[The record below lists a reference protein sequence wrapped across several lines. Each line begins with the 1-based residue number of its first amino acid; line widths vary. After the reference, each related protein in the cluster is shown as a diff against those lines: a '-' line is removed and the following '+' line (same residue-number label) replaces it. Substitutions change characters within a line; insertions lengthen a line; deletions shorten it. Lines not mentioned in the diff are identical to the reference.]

1 MTTHA
6 LAPLLPIRV
15 ATRRGLTISLIGT
28 AMILMVLG
36 AALPWLVVFNGLT
49 TVPGL
54 SLDGGFLA
62 GIMVAVVCVLYVAA
76 RHGGARI
83 LRPIALVA
91 SAAVLADSLYSGWRI
106 AGYIEHPG
114 STAAL
119 TVPSAGPGPYVMAA
133 GAAILFVAAAIAP
146 HRISPLARQALIR
159 LLLALVLLTAASIHL
174 ILSPQ
179 HFSESPLLGV
189 GFLLAGI
196 VQLGAAAVVLTRA
209 DDRGLNLVLL
219 VSIALIAIYGYAVFV
234 GLPLDSEH
242 AADTAGGL
250 TLGAGEPVDFT
261 GLVNVIAQI
270 TAIPLALILAR
281 HSAAT
286 APRQVE
292 PAHDAKSQTI
302 GLLNHQ

>member
-1 MTTHA
+1 MTTHV
-6 LAPLLPIRV
+6 LAPRLPVRV
-15 ATRRGLTISLIGT
+15 ATRSGLTISLLGA
-28 AMILMVLG
+28 AMILMILG

-49 TVPGL
+49 AVPGL

-106 AGYIEHPG
+106 AGYVAHPG

-119 TVPSAGPGPYVMAA
+119 TMPSAGPGPYVMAA
-133 GAAILFVAAAIAP
+133 GAAMLIIAAAIAP
-146 HRISPLARQALIR
+146 HRVTPLNRQALLR

-179 HFSESPLLGV
+179 HFSESPLLGI
-189 GFLLAGI
+189 GFLLAGV
-196 VQLGAAAVVLTRA
+196 VQLGAAAIVLTRA

-219 VSIALIAIYGYAVFV
+219 VSVALIAIYGYAVFV

-250 TLGAGEPVDFT
+250 TLGAGEPVDFK
-261 GLVNVIAQI
+261 GAVNVIAQ
-270 TAIPLALILAR
+270 TAAIPLALVLAR
-281 HSAAT
+281 YSAAT
-286 APRQVE
+286 APRRVE
-292 PAHDAKSQTI
+292 PAHKSESQTI
-302 GLLNHQ
+302 GELN

>member
-1 MTTHA
+1 MTTHV
-6 LAPLLPIRV
+6 LAPRLPVRV
-15 ATRRGLTISLIGT
+15 ATRSGLTISLIGA
-28 AMILMVLG
+28 AMILMVFG

-49 TVPGL
+49 AVPGL

-106 AGYIEHPG
+106 ADYVAHPG

-133 GAAILFVAAAIAP
+133 GAAILFIAAAIAP
-146 HRISPLARQALIR
+146 PRIAPLNGQTLIR
-159 LLLALVLLTAASIHL
+159 LLLAPVLLTAASIHL

-179 HFSESPLLGV
+179 HFSESSLLGF
-189 GFLLAGI
+189 GFLIAGI
-196 VQLGAAAVVLTRA
+196 VQLGAAAVVLTRT

-219 VSIALIAIYGYAVFV
+219 VNVALIAIYGYAVFV

-261 GLVNVIAQI
+261 GAVNVIAQI
-270 TAIPLALILAR
+270 AAIPLALVLAR
-281 HSAAT
+281 YSAAT
-286 APRQVE
+286 ASRQEE
-292 PAHDAKSQTI
+292 PAHNAESQTVVE
-302 GLLNHQ
+302 LS

>member
-1 MTTHA
+1 M
-6 LAPLLPIRV
+6 
-15 ATRRGLTISLIGT
+15 
-28 AMILMVLG
+28 MLMVLG
-36 AALPWLVVFNGLT
+36 AVLPWLIVFNGLT
-49 TVPGL
+49 AVPGL
-54 SLDGGFLA
+54 ALDGGFIS

-106 AGYIEHPG
+106 AGYVAHPG

-119 TVPSAGPGPYVMAA
+119 TIPSAGPGPYIMAA
-133 GAAILFVAAAIAP
+133 GAAILFIAAAIAP
-146 HRISPLARQALIR
+146 RRITPLSRQAWVR

-174 ILSPQ
+174 TLSPQ
-179 HFSESPLLGV
+179 HFSESPLLGT

-196 VQLGAAAVVLTRA
+196 IQLGAAAVVLTRA

-219 VSIALIAIYGYAVFV
+219 VSVALIAIYGYAVFV

-250 TLGAGEPVDFT
+250 TLGAGEPVDFK
-261 GLVNVIAQI
+261 GAVNVIAQI
-270 TAIPLALILAR
+270 AAIPLALVLAR
-281 HSAAT
+281 YSAAT
-286 APRQVE
+286 APRRME
-292 PAHDAKSQTI
+292 PAHKSESQRV
-302 GLLNHQ
+302 GELN

>member
-1 MTTHA
+1 MATHA
-6 LAPLLPIRV
+6 LAPRLPVRV
-15 ATRRGLTISLIGT
+15 ATRSGVTISLIG
-28 AMILMVLG
+28 AAVILMLLG

-62 GIMVAVVCVLYVAA
+62 GIMVAVVGVLYVAA

-106 AGYIEHPG
+106 AGYVAHPG

-119 TVPSAGPGPYVMAA
+119 TIPSAGPGPYVMAA
-133 GAAILFVAAAIAP
+133 GAATLFIAAAIAP
-146 HRISPLARQALIR
+146 ARGVQLNRQALIR
-159 LLLALVLLTAASIHL
+159 LLLALVLLTAACIHL
-174 ILSPQ
+174 ILTTQ
-179 HFSESPLLGV
+179 HFSESPLLGT
-189 GFLLAGI
+189 GFLLAGV

-209 DDRGLNLVLL
+209 DDRGLNLILL
-219 VSIALIAIYGYAVFV
+219 VSVALIAIYGYAVFV

-250 TLGAGEPVDFT
+250 TLGAGQPIDFK
-261 GLVNVIAQI
+261 GAVNAIAEI
-270 TAIPLALILAR
+270 AAIPLALVLAR
-281 HSAAT
+281 YSAVAASKT
-286 APRQVE
+286 VE
-292 PAHDAKSQTI
+292 PARKTEPQTV
-302 GLLNHQ
+302 GELN

>member
-1 MTTHA
+1 MTTQA
-6 LAPLLPIRV
+6 LAPRLPVRV
-15 ATRRGLTISLIGT
+15 ATRSGLTISLIGAAT
-28 AMILMVLG
+28 ILMVLG

-49 TVPGL
+49 AVPGL

-62 GIMVAVVCVLYVAA
+62 GIMVAVVGVLYVTA

-106 AGYIEHPG
+106 AGYIAHPG

-119 TVPSAGPGPYVMAA
+119 TIPSAGPGPYVMAA
-133 GAAILFVAAAIAP
+133 GAAILFIAAAIAP
-146 HRISPLARQALIR
+146 HRIAPLDKQALVR

-179 HFSESPLLGV
+179 HFSESPLLGI
-189 GFLLAGI
+189 GFLIAGI

-219 VSIALIAIYGYAVFV
+219 VSVALIAIYGYAVFV

-250 TLGAGEPVDFT
+250 TLGAGQPVDFT
-261 GLVNVIAQI
+261 GAVNAIAQI
-270 TAIPLALILAR
+270 AAIPLALVLAR
-281 HSAAT
+281 YSAVT
-286 APRQVE
+286 ASRQVE
-292 PAHDAKSQTI
+292 LPPKAESQAVS
-302 GLLNHQ
+302 N

>member
-6 LAPLLPIRV
+6 LTPRLPVRLV
-15 ATRRGLTISLIGT
+15 TRRGASISLIGA
-28 AMILMVLG
+28 AMVLMILG

-49 TVPGL
+49 SVPGL
-54 SLDGGFLA
+54 SLDGGLLA

-91 SAAVLADSLYSGWRI
+91 SMAVLADSLYSGWQI
-106 AGYIEHPG
+106 AEYVAHPG

-119 TVPSAGPGPYVMAA
+119 TVPSAGPGPFVMAA
-133 GAAILFVAAAIAP
+133 GAVILIVAAATAP
-146 HRISPLARQALIR
+146 SRVTSLNRQSLVR

-174 ILSPQ
+174 ALTPQ
-179 HFSESPLLGV
+179 HFSESPLLGT

-196 VQLGAAAVVLTRA
+196 VQLGAAVVVLTRA

-219 VSIALIAIYGYAVFV
+219 VSVALIAIYGYAVFV

-250 TLGAGEPVDFT
+250 TLGAGEPIDFT
-261 GLVNVIAQI
+261 GAVNALAEIA
-270 TAIPLALILAR
+270 AIPLVLVLAR
-281 HSAAT
+281 FNAAT
-286 APRQVE
+286 ASRQVA
-292 PAHDAKSQTI
+292 PAHNTESQTV
-302 GLLNHQ
+302 GELN

>member
-1 MTTHA
+1 MTTHV
-6 LAPLLPIRV
+6 LAPRLPVRV
-15 ATRRGLTISLIGT
+15 ATRSGLTISLIGA
-28 AMILMVLG
+28 AMILMVFG

-49 TVPGL
+49 AVPGL

-106 AGYIEHPG
+106 ADYVAHPG

-133 GAAILFVAAAIAP
+133 GAAILFIAAAIAP
-146 HRISPLARQALIR
+146 HRIAPLNGQTLIR

-179 HFSESPLLGV
+179 HFSESSLLGF
-189 GFLLAGI
+189 GFLIAGI
-196 VQLGAAAVVLTRA
+196 VQLGAAAVVLTRT

-219 VSIALIAIYGYAVFV
+219 VNVALIAIYGYAVFV

-261 GLVNVIAQI
+261 GAVNVIAQI
-270 TAIPLALILAR
+270 AAIPLALVLAR
-281 HSAAT
+281 YSAAT
-286 APRQVE
+286 APRQEE
-292 PAHDAKSQTI
+292 PAPNTESQTA
-302 GLLNHQ
+302 GELS

>member
-6 LAPLLPIRV
+6 LAPRLPVRV
-15 ATRRGLTISLIGT
+15 ATRSGLTISLIGAAT
-28 AMILMVLG
+28 ILMVLG

-49 TVPGL
+49 AVPGL

-62 GIMVAVVCVLYVAA
+62 GIMVAVVGVLYVAA

-106 AGYIEHPG
+106 AGYIAHPG

-119 TVPSAGPGPYVMAA
+119 TIPSAGPGPYVMAA
-133 GAAILFVAAAIAP
+133 GAAILFIAAAIAP
-146 HRISPLARQALIR
+146 HQIAPLDKQALVR

-179 HFSESPLLGV
+179 HFSESPLLGI

-219 VSIALIAIYGYAVFV
+219 VSVALIAIYGYAVFV

-261 GLVNVIAQI
+261 GAVNVIAQI
-270 TAIPLALILAR
+270 VAIPLALILAR
-281 HSAAT
+281 YSAAT
-286 APRQVE
+286 ASRQEE
-292 PAHDAKSQTI
+292 PAPKAESQAVVE
-302 GLLNHQ
+302 LN

>member
-1 MTTHA
+1 MATHA
-6 LAPLLPIRV
+6 LAPRLPVRV
-15 ATRRGLTISLIGT
+15 ATRSGVTISLIG
-28 AMILMVLG
+28 AAVILMLLG

-62 GIMVAVVCVLYVAA
+62 GIMVAVVGVLYVAA

-106 AGYIEHPG
+106 AGYVAHPG

-119 TVPSAGPGPYVMAA
+119 TLPSAGPGPYVMAA
-133 GAAILFVAAAIAP
+133 GAATLFIAAAIAP
-146 HRISPLARQALIR
+146 ARGVQLNRQALIR
-159 LLLALVLLTAASIHL
+159 LLLALVLLTAACIHL
-174 ILSPQ
+174 ILTTQ
-179 HFSESPLLGV
+179 HFSESPLLGT
-189 GFLLAGI
+189 GFLLAGV

-209 DDRGLNLVLL
+209 DDRGLNLILL
-219 VSIALIAIYGYAVFV
+219 VSVALIAIYGYAVFV

-250 TLGAGEPVDFT
+250 TLGAGQPIDFK
-261 GLVNVIAQI
+261 GAVNAIAEI
-270 TAIPLALILAR
+270 AAIPLALVLAR
-281 HSAAT
+281 YSAVAASKT
-286 APRQVE
+286 VE
-292 PAHDAKSQTI
+292 PARKTEPQTV
-302 GLLNHQ
+302 GELN